1 MPVDLRVSPEWWH
14 VTGGWEGTAGFPLT
28 PPRPVT
34 LTPPQAVP
42 ALPAALS
49 PPVLSD
55 YSFAFVQEGY
65 FQQTGFWVG
74 SFLQHFTDI
83 GPRLPAPG
91 ASRENATAFPMSP

>member
-1 MPVDLRVSPEWWH
+1 MVGCHKGLEGDSRLPLDSP
-14 VTGGWEGTAGFPLT
+14 P
-28 PPRPVT
+28 PVT

-49 PPVLSD
+49 PPILSD
-55 YSFAFVQEGY
+55 YSCAFVQEGY

-74 SFLQHFTDI
+74 SFLQHLTDI

-91 ASRENATAFPMSP
+91 ASRQNATAFPMSP